1 MATSYKWTIN
11 QGQDETL
18 TVTFK
23 DADGN
28 AVDLDDASITSEL
41 QIRSAYTSSSAAVT
55 MYSAVQKA
63 VGTVTVSSLPVSGLA
78 TNKFTG
84 GTEAGRTAAC
94 KVTVEGVSSNGT
106 TIALIST
113 DGTSVTY
120 TCQAANSYSSQ
131 QFRGSA
137 GSTTEIATALK
148 GAIED
153 SNGHNGKILVSQAS
167 NVLTLTQAVSGEAGN
182 TTVTESM
189 ALSVAGEEADRGDSV
204 TLISQDGTSKKY
216 VFQTGGTTGNTDGSD
231 VIVDLKDSAEL
242 CAAELATAI
251 ASSPNGHQN
260 AKLTTSRSGGT
271 LTITNATGGS
281 AGNTTI
287 TETGSS
293 MTVSNFTGGYD
304 SEISMT
310 DAGVVTVSLS
320 DTNTAALSAPANYV
334 YDLELTGYPSAGKK
348 YRLLEGTIN
357 VRPEVTK

>member
-23 DADGN
+23 DENGAV
-28 AVDLDDASITSEL
+28 VDLDDASITSEL
-41 QIRSAYTSSSAAVT
+41 QIRSAYTSGSAAVT

-63 VGTVTVSSLPVSGLA
+63 VGTVTISSLPRSGLA
-78 TNKFTG
+78 TNYFTG

-94 KVTVEGVSSNGT
+94 KVTVAGVSSNGT
-106 TIALIST
+106 TIVLIST
-113 DGTSVTY
+113 DGTSKTY

-153 SNGHNGKILVSQAS
+153 TNGHNGKILVSQAS

-182 TTVTESM
+182 TLVTESM

-204 TLISQDGTSKKY
+204 TLISQDGTSKTY
-216 VFQTGGTTGNTDGSD
+216 VFQTGGITGNTDGTD
-231 VIVDLKDSAEL
+231 VIVDLEASAEL

-251 ASSPNGHQN
+251 ASPAGHQN
-260 AKLTTSRSGGT
+260 AKLTTSRSGGV

-293 MTVSNFTGGYD
+293 MTVANFTGGYD